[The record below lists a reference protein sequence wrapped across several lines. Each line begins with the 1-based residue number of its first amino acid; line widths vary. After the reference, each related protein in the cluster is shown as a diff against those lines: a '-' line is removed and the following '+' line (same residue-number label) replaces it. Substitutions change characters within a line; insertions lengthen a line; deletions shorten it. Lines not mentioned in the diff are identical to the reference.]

1 MKEEAFDYLVD
12 RFKDDDIALTKI
24 VESAFWQSTYND
36 LNFHKKVL
44 ALMAKLNMPFDK
56 PIVSNLKYLK
66 ISLIDYLDLLKSFG
80 IKMES
85 WTSNY
90 MVRNEINDLS
100 DEDKEIVKEKL
111 ESLK

>member
-1 MKEEAFDYLVD
+1 
-12 RFKDDDIALTKI
+12 
-24 VESAFWQSTYND
+24 
-36 LNFHKKVL
+36 
-44 ALMAKLNMPFDK
+44 MAKLNMPFSE
-56 PIVSNLKYLK
+56 PIISNLKYLK

-85 WTSNY
+85 WTSSY
-90 MVRNEINDLS
+90 MARNEINDLS